1 MTCTTDFI
9 ASPSYNNSRCV
20 YVYIFPVPRIVAT
33 ALTLYDL
40 GERINSVW
48 SNKIRR
54 DLEKNF
60 LWAPRLWV
68 GIR

>member
-1 MTCTTDFI
+1 MTSITDFI
-9 ASPSYNNSRCV
+9 ASPSYINSRCV
-20 YVYIFPVPRIVAT
+20 YVYIFPVLRIVAT

-54 DLEKNF
+54 DHEKKF
-60 LWAPRLWV
+60 PMSAAPMSR
-68 GIR
+68 